1 VLRRPFGEFVIEPW
15 AVGAAVGHAD
25 QREPAHHGEVDSYG
39 WTNHTQKG
47 ASVKIFISS
56 DMEGT
61 AGVVAWDQCRPGQQD
76 YEHYRGLLQ
85 DEVNAAIDGADQ
97 AGGPHEFLVN
107 DSHGKMANLRPERLS
122 GEAAYLSG
130 RHKPLYMMQG
140 LDESFDAIFFV
151 SYHGSASAGPATLS
165 HTYNPAAIAEVRLN
179 GTLAGESGINS
190 LVALGHGVPVVLV
203 TGDQTT
209 ASELRPFWP
218 QAHAAVVKHSVSR
231 FAAESLHPAR
241 ATRLIAQTAR
251 EAVEALR
258 DSGRKPTA
266 RIELPATLTV
276 RLRNPDLAEMA
287 TWLERVE
294 PDKNDPTVVHLV
306 DDDPIR
312 LYRTFVTLV
321 MLTRGIAE

>member
-1 VLRRPFGEFVIEPW
+1 MKV
-15 AVGAAVGHAD
+15 
-25 QREPAHHGEVDSYG
+25 
-39 WTNHTQKG
+39 
-47 ASVKIFISS
+47 FISS

-61 AGVVAWDQCRPGQQD
+61 AGVVNWDQCRPGQHD
-76 YEHYRGLLQ
+76 YEYYRALLQ
-85 DEVNAAIDGADQ
+85 AEVNAAIDGAND

-107 DSHGKMANLRPERLS
+107 DSHGRMANLRPDQLA

-130 RHKPLYMMQG
+130 HHKPLYMMQG
-140 LDESFDAIFFV
+140 LDESFDAVFFV

-179 GTLAGESGINS
+179 GVTAGESGINS
-190 LVALGHGVPVVLV
+190 LVAAALGVPVVLV

-209 ASELRPFWP
+209 AAELQPYWP
-218 QAHAAVVKHSVSR
+218 EARAAVVKQSISR

-241 ATRLIAQTAR
+241 ANRLIATRAA
-251 EAVEALR
+251 EAIKALSDR
-258 DSGRKPTA
+258 STKPQA
-266 RIELPATLTV
+266 HIERPATLTV

-294 PDKNDPTVVHLV
+294 PDRDDPTVVHLC
-306 DDDPIR
+306 DDDLIR
-312 LYRTFVTLV
+312 LYRTFITLV